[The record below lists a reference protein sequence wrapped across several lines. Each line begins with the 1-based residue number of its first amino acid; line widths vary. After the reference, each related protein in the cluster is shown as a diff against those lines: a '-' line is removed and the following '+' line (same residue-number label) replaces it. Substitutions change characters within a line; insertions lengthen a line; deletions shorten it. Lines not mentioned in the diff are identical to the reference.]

1 MKELTMKSLGITG
14 KYDFVL
20 FGDDGYLRMK
30 YADQNHAVWL
40 IGSAEAF
47 TMVGAKLASTLEV
60 HYVAMSQKPMSDEE
74 LEDAKCEQMAS
85 DDYEASVYA

>member
-1 MKELTMKSLGITG
+1 MKAVTMKDLGITG
-14 KYDFVL
+14 NYNFVL

-30 YADQNHAVWL
+30 YADQGHAIWL

-47 TMVGAKLASTLEV
+47 TMVDATLANTLEANYLSMGV
-60 HYVAMSQKPMSDEE
+60 KPMSNED

>member
-1 MKELTMKSLGITG
+1 MKALTMKSLEITG
-14 KYDFVL
+14 NYDFVL
-20 FGDDGYLRMK
+20 FGDDGYLRMN

-47 TMVGAKLASTLEV
+47 TMVGAKLARTLEAKYLSMGV
-60 HYVAMSQKPMSDEE
+60 KPMSDEE